1 VTPSAN
7 GTSRETAWAGPI
19 AAGTA
24 LYVISYFVWERAG
37 WGSQEMRDLLSNVAF
52 MPLNAMVA
60 LLFGLA
66 SRNRVLDPQVRRALG
81 LISIA
86 SAMVLIGN
94 SISVYYD
101 TVLGINPPVSWA
113 DLFYLSD
120 SILTLVAL
128 LSFPLARR
136 TPIEWRKFALDAT
149 VVLVGGAVA
158 IWYFVMRPM
167 ATVGESGGIEILLV
181 FAYPLASLLVL
192 LGVTTVLLRR
202 PADGNRFAFR
212 LLVTATVLSIVAD
225 LVFNYILVDVGRR
238 AVAWTDGIYLIVYLL
253 LITSGEL
260 YYRRPV
266 SRREPE
272 PGEPSPSQPLSPLPY
287 VAAAGTY
294 GLLLIAAL
302 EDWNEPVSG
311 IVVGAVLITVLVL
324 IRQFLAV
331 RQNVR
336 LLAANAARQN
346 EARFRSMVQ
355 HSSDVIFVIRPD
367 AAVRFVSPSV
377 TRVFGYEPGL
387 LLGARLTDFVHPED
401 VNGLH
406 TFLQDAASHPGVTPP
421 AEWRMRRPDGAW
433 LHAETIGTNLLDDP
447 DVSGIV
453 LNTRDVSERKLL
465 EQQLT
470 HQAFH
475 DPLTGLANR
484 ALFRDRVSHALT
496 IANRQGGSV
505 AVLFLDLDDFKKVN
519 DSLGHG
525 EGDRLLVEVGR
536 RLRSC
541 ARESDTVARLG
552 GDEFAVLI
560 EDPGQSETHGAVVER
575 ITSAMSRPFA
585 VGNSDLEIHASTGI
599 ATPSSGDS
607 ADALLRNADVAMYS
621 AKRQGKGRHVRFD
634 QGMYAN
640 VLDRYEMEN
649 ALRRAIER
657 DELVLHYQPIVALR
671 SGELVGVE
679 ALVRWNHPRHGS
691 LVPLHFIPLAEETG
705 LIVPLGRWVLRQ
717 SVEQLRFWRERYPA
731 ATLGVYVNISG
742 RELSEPDVVDV
753 VAKLLEESGIDPS
766 SLVLEITESILMQQT
781 DASLEKLHHLKKLGL
796 ELAIDDFG
804 TGYSSLSYLQ
814 RFPIDILKIAK
825 PFVDD
830 VAQGVERSAL
840 ARAIIGIGS
849 TLKLRTLAEGIEMA
863 EQRAGLVTL
872 GCELGQ
878 GYYFA
883 RPLPAE
889 AIEAILR
896 NPRMVVRQ
904 YRSGEHAK
912 AGESS

>member
-1 VTPSAN
+1 MGVRGGG
-7 GTSRETAWAGPI
+7 GTT
-19 AAGTA
+19 
-24 LYVISYFVWERAG
+24 
-37 WGSQEMRDLLSNVAF
+37 EMRDLLSNVAF

-66 SRNRVLDPQVRRALG
+66 SRNQVLEPKVRRALR
-81 LISIA
+81 LLSIA

-94 SISVYYD
+94 AISVYYD

-120 SILTLVAL
+120 SFLTVVAL

-136 TPIEWRKFALDAT
+136 TSIEWRKFALDAA
-149 VVLVGGAVA
+149 VVLVAGAVA
-158 IWYFVMRPM
+158 IWYFVMRPT
-167 ATVGESGGIEILLV
+167 AAAGETAGIEILLV

-192 LGVTTVLLRR
+192 LGIITVLLRR
-202 PADGNRFAFR
+202 PSDGNRVAFR
-212 LLVTATVLSIVAD
+212 ILVTASLLSIVAD

-238 AVAWTDGIYLIVYLL
+238 AVAWTDGIYLVVYILL
-253 LITSGEL
+253 VTSGEL

-266 SRREPE
+266 ARPPDEPE
-272 PGEPSPSQPLSPLPY
+272 GDTLSQPLSPLPY

-302 EDWNEPVSG
+302 ENWVDPVSG
-311 IVVGAVLITVLVL
+311 LTIGAVLITLVVLV
-324 IRQFLAV
+324 RQFLAV
-331 RQNVR
+331 QQNVR

-355 HSSDVIFVIRPD
+355 NSSDVIFVIRAD
-367 AAVRFVSPSV
+367 ATVRFVSPSV
-377 TRVFGYEPGL
+377 TRIFGYDAGL
-387 LLGARLTDFVHPED
+387 LIGARLSDFVHPED
-401 VNGLH
+401 APGVT

-433 LHAETIGTNLLDDP
+433 LHAETIGTNLLQDP
-447 DVSGIV
+447 DVAGIV
-453 LNTRDVSERKLL
+453 LNARDVSERKLL

-496 IANRQGGSV
+496 IANRQGGSL

-525 EGDRLLVEVGR
+525 EGDRLLVEVAR

-560 EDPGQSETHGAVVER
+560 EDASQSSHDAVVER
-575 ITSAMSRPFA
+575 ITTAMARPFS

-599 ATPSSGDS
+599 ATPSTGDT

-621 AKRQGKGRHVRFD
+621 AKRQGKGRSVRFD
-634 QGMYAN
+634 PRMYTN
-640 VLDRYEMEN
+640 VIDRLEMEG

-657 DELVLHYQPIVALR
+657 GELTLHYQPIVALR

-705 LIVPLGRWVLRQ
+705 LIVPLGRWVMAESIRQ
-717 SVEQLRFWRERYPA
+717 LMQWKTSYP
-731 ATLGVYVNISG
+731 GRPISVYVNISG
-742 RELSEPDVVDV
+742 RELTEADAVGEIQRMMV
-753 VAKLLEESGIDPS
+753 ESGVVS
-766 SLVLEITESILMQQT
+766 ESLVLEITESVLMQQT
-781 DASLEKLHHLKKLGL
+781 DAVLAKLHELKALGL
-796 ELAIDDFG
+796 RLAIDDFG

-830 VAQGVERSAL
+830 VAAGVERSAL

-849 TLKLRTLAEGIEMA
+849 TLKLTTLAEGIEMA
-863 EQRAGLVTL
+863 EQRAGLVSL

-883 RPLPAE
+883 RPLPAA
-889 AIEAILR
+889 AIDAILK
-896 NPRMVVRQ
+896 NPEGGVRQ
-904 YRSGEHAK
+904 YRSGEQK
-912 AGESS
+912 ALT

>member
-1 VTPSAN
+1 MTSPPSA
-7 GTSRETAWAGPI
+7 TTKASTAGPI

-24 LYVISYFVWERAG
+24 LYAISYFVWERAG
-37 WGSQEMRDLLSNVAF
+37 WGSGEMRDLLSNVAF

-66 SRNRVLDPQVRRALG
+66 SRNPILEPKVRRALR
-81 LISIA
+81 LLSIA
-86 SAMVLIGN
+86 STMVLIGN

-120 SILTLVAL
+120 SFLTVAAL

-136 TPIEWRKFALDAT
+136 TSLEWRKFALDAA

-158 IWYFVMRPM
+158 IWYFVMRPT
-167 ATVGESGGIEILLV
+167 AAAGETQGIEILLV

-192 LGVTTVLLRR
+192 LGIITVLLRK
-202 PADGNRFAFR
+202 PSDGNRLAFR
-212 LLVTATVLSIVAD
+212 LLVTASLLSIIAD

-238 AVAWTDGIYLIVYLL
+238 AVAWTDGIYLIVYILL
-253 LITSGEL
+253 VTSGEL
-260 YYRRPV
+260 YYRQPV
-266 SRREPE
+266 ARSRDEPADDAL
-272 PGEPSPSQPLSPLPY
+272 SQPLSPLPY

-302 EDWNEPVSG
+302 ENWVDPISG
-311 IVVGAVLITVLVL
+311 LTIGAVLITLVVL

-355 HSSDVIFVIRPD
+355 NSSDVIFVIRPD
-367 AAVRFVSPSV
+367 STVRFVSPSV
-377 TRVFGYEPGL
+377 NRVFGYDAGL
-387 LLGARLTDFVHPED
+387 LIGARLTDFVHPED
-401 VNGLH
+401 ISGVN

-433 LHAETIGTNLLDDP
+433 LHAETIGTNLLHDP

-453 LNTRDVSERKLL
+453 LNARDVSERKLL

-496 IANRQGGSV
+496 IANRQGGSL
-505 AVLFLDLDDFKKVN
+505 AVMFLDLDDFKKVN

-525 EGDRLLVEVGR
+525 EGDRLLVEVAR

-560 EDPGQSETHGAVVER
+560 EDPSQGGHDAVVER

-585 VGNSDLEIHASTGI
+585 VGNSDFEIHASTGI
-599 ATPSSGDS
+599 AAPSLGDN

-621 AKRQGKGRHVRFD
+621 AKRQGKGRSVRFD
-634 QGMYAN
+634 PGMYAN
-640 VLDRYEMEN
+640 VLDRLEMEG

-657 DELVLHYQPIVALR
+657 SELTLYYQPIVSLR
-671 SGELVGVE
+671 KGDLVGVE

-705 LIVPLGRWVLRQ
+705 LIVPLGRWVMAESMRQ
-717 SVEQLRFWRERYPA
+717 LVEWKKAYSRDNISVF
-731 ATLGVYVNISG
+731 VNISG
-742 RELSEPDVVDV
+742 RELTEPDAVSTIER
-753 VAKLLEESGIDPS
+753 LLQESGVDPE
-766 SLVLEITESILMQQT
+766 SLVLEITESFLMQQT
-781 DASLEKLHHLKKLGL
+781 DTVLAKLHELKALGL
-796 ELAIDDFG
+796 RLAIDDFG

-830 VAQGVERSAL
+830 VAAGVDRSAL
-840 ARAIIGIGS
+840 ARAIIGIGN
-849 TLKLRTLAEGIEMA
+849 TLKLTTLAEGIEMA
-863 EQRAGLVTL
+863 EQRAGLVAL

-883 RPLPAE
+883 RPLPAG
-889 AIEAILR
+889 AIDAILK
-896 NPRMVVRQ
+896 NPGGGVRQ
-904 YRSGEHAK
+904 YRSGEHKTVTA
-912 AGESS
+912 EP

>member
-1 VTPSAN
+1 VTSSSNP
-7 GTSRETAWAGPI
+7 TTTVTTAGPI

-24 LYVISYFVWERAG
+24 LYAISYFIWERAG
-37 WGSQEMRDLLSNVAF
+37 WGSAEMRDLMSNVAF

-66 SRNRVLDPQVRRALG
+66 SRNEILEPKVRRALR
-81 LISIA
+81 LLSIA
-86 SAMVLIGN
+86 STMVLIGN

-101 TVLGINPPVSWA
+101 AALGINPPVSWA

-120 SILTLVAL
+120 SFLTVAAL

-136 TPIEWRKFALDAT
+136 TSIEWRKFALDAA
-149 VVLVGGAVA
+149 VVLMGGAVA
-158 IWYFVMRPM
+158 IWYFVMRPT
-167 ATVGESGGIEILLV
+167 AAVGGAQGIEILLV

-192 LGVTTVLLRR
+192 LGIITVLLRR
-202 PADGNRFAFR
+202 PSDGNRVAFGI
-212 LLVTATVLSIVAD
+212 LVTASLLSIVAD

-238 AVAWTDGIYLIVYLL
+238 AVAWTDGIYLIVYILL
-253 LITSGEL
+253 VTSGEL

-266 SRREPE
+266 ARSRLEPADDTL
-272 PGEPSPSQPLSPLPY
+272 SQPVSPLPY

-294 GLLLIAAL
+294 GLLLVAAL
-302 EDWNEPVSG
+302 ENWVDPISG
-311 IVVGAVLITVLVL
+311 LTVGAVLITLVVL

-355 HSSDVIFVIRPD
+355 NSSDVIFVIRPD
-367 AAVRFVSPSV
+367 STVRFVSPSV
-377 TRVFGYEPGL
+377 NRVFGYEAGL
-387 LLGARLTDFVHPED
+387 LIGARLTDFVHAED
-401 VNGLH
+401 QPGL
-406 TFLQDAASHPGVTPP
+406 TAFLQDAASHPGVTPP

-433 LHAETIGTNLLDDP
+433 LHAETIGTNLLNDP
-447 DVSGIV
+447 DVAGIV
-453 LNTRDVSERKLL
+453 LNARDVSERKLL

-496 IANRQGGSV
+496 ISHRQGGAL

-519 DSLGHG
+519 DSLGHS
-525 EGDRLLVEVGR
+525 EGDRLLVEVAR

-560 EDPGQSETHGAVVER
+560 EDASQGGHEAVVER
-575 ITSAMSRPFA
+575 ISQAMGRPFT

-599 ATPSSGDS
+599 ATPTSADT

-621 AKRQGKGRHVRFD
+621 AKRQGKGRSVRFD
-634 QGMYAN
+634 PGMYAN
-640 VLDRYEMEN
+640 VLDRLEMEG

-657 DELVLHYQPIVALR
+657 NELTLYYQPIVSLKK
-671 SGELVGVE
+671 GTLVGVE

-705 LIVPLGRWVLRQ
+705 LIVPLGRWVLAESMRQ
-717 SVEQLRFWRERYPA
+717 VAAWKTSYPRSNLA
-731 ATLGVYVNISG
+731 VFVNISG
-742 RELSEPDVVDV
+742 RELTEPDAVMTIQR
-753 VAKLLEESGIDPS
+753 LLEDSEVQPEL
-766 SLVLEITESILMQQT
+766 LVLEITESFLMQQT
-781 DASLEKLHHLKKLGL
+781 DAVLAKLHELKALGL
-796 ELAIDDFG
+796 RLAIDDFG

-830 VAQGVERSAL
+830 VAAGIERSAL
-840 ARAIIGIGS
+840 ARAIIGIGN
-849 TLKLRTLAEGIEMA
+849 TLKLTTLAEGIEMA
-863 EQRAGLVTL
+863 EQRAGLEKL

-878 GYYFA
+878 GYFFA
-883 RPLPAE
+883 RPLPAS
-889 AIEAILR
+889 AIEAILKS
-896 NPRMVVRQ
+896 PGGGVRQ
-904 YRSGEHAK
+904 YRNGEHPAPLV
-912 AGESS
+912 EPR

>member
-1 VTPSAN
+1 MTSPPSA
-7 GTSRETAWAGPI
+7 TSKATTAGPI

-24 LYVISYFVWERAG
+24 LYAISYFAWERAG
-37 WGSQEMRDLLSNVAF
+37 WGSSEMRDLLSNVAF

-66 SRNRVLDPQVRRALG
+66 SRNEILEPKVRRALR
-81 LISIA
+81 LLSIA
-86 SAMVLIGN
+86 STMVLIGN

-101 TVLGINPPVSWA
+101 TALGINPPVSWA

-120 SILTLVAL
+120 SFLTVAAL

-136 TPIEWRKFALDAT
+136 TSIEWRKFALDAA
-149 VVLVGGAVA
+149 VVLVGVAVA

-167 ATVGESGGIEILLV
+167 ATVQEVHGMEILLV

-192 LGVTTVLLRR
+192 LGIVTVLLRR
-202 PADGNRFAFR
+202 PSDGNQLAFR
-212 LLVTATVLSIVAD
+212 ILVTASLLSIIAD
-225 LVFNYILVDVGRR
+225 LVFNYILADVGRR
-238 AVAWTDGIYLIVYLL
+238 AVAWTDGIYLVVYILL
-253 LITSGEL
+253 VTSGEL

-266 SRREPE
+266 AWRRAEPAE
-272 PGEPSPSQPLSPLPY
+272 ETLAQPVSPLPY

-302 EDWNEPVSG
+302 ENWVDPVSG
-311 IVVGAVLITVLVL
+311 LTIGAVLITLVVLV
-324 IRQFLAV
+324 RQFLAV
-331 RQNVR
+331 QQNVR

-355 HSSDVIFVIRPD
+355 NSSDVIFVIRPD
-367 AAVRFVSPSV
+367 STVRFVSPSV
-377 TRVFGYEPGL
+377 NRVFGYEAGL
-387 LLGARLTDFVHPED
+387 LIGARLTDFVHSED
-401 VNGLH
+401 LAGV
-406 TFLQDAASHPGVTPP
+406 TSFLVDAASHPGVTPP

-433 LHAETIGTNLLDDP
+433 LHAETIGTNLLQDP
-447 DVSGIV
+447 DVGGIV
-453 LNTRDVSERKLL
+453 LNTRDVSERKQL

-496 IANRQGGSV
+496 ISHRQGGSL

-525 EGDRLLVEVGR
+525 EGDRLLVEVAR

-560 EDPGQSETHGAVVER
+560 EDPSQGGHDAVVER
-575 ITSAMSRPFA
+575 ITEARGRPFTL
-585 VGNSDLEIHASTGI
+585 GSSDLEIHASTGI
-599 ATPSSGDS
+599 ATPSTGDN

-621 AKRQGKGRHVRFD
+621 AKRQGKGRSVRFD
-634 QGMYAN
+634 PGMYAN
-640 VLDRYEMEN
+640 VLDRLEMEG

-657 DELVLHYQPIVALR
+657 NELTLYYQPIVSLKN
-671 SGELVGVE
+671 GELVGVE

-705 LIVPLGRWVLRQ
+705 LIVPLGRWVLAESLRQ
-717 SVEQLRFWRERYPA
+717 LVEWRTAYGRKE
-731 ATLGVYVNISG
+731 LSVYVNVSG
-742 RELSEPDVVDV
+742 RELTEADAVNNIRNAMAQSG
-753 VAKLLEESGIDPS
+753 VAPET
-766 SLVLEITESILMQQT
+766 LVLEITESFLMQQT
-781 DASLEKLHHLKKLGL
+781 DAVLAKLHELKALGL
-796 ELAIDDFG
+796 RLAIDDFG

-830 VAQGVERSAL
+830 VAAGMERSAL

-849 TLKLRTLAEGIEMA
+849 TLKLTTLAEGIEMA
-863 EQRAGLVTL
+863 EQRAGLAAL
-872 GCELGQ
+872 GCHLGQ
-878 GYYFA
+878 GYFFA
-883 RPLPAE
+883 RPLPAS

-896 NPRMVVRQ
+896 NPGGGVRQ
-904 YRSGEHAK
+904 YRSGEHK
-912 AGESS
+912 VPVTDGT

>member
-1 VTPSAN
+1 MTP
-7 GTSRETAWAGPI
+7 GPL

-24 LYVISYFVWERAG
+24 LYAISYFIWERAG
-37 WGSQEMRDLLSNVAF
+37 WGSGEVRDLLSNVAF

-66 SRNRVLDPQVRRALG
+66 SRNQILEPKVRRALR
-81 LISIA
+81 LLAIA
-86 SAMVLIGN
+86 STMVLIGN

-120 SILTLVAL
+120 SFLTVAAL

-136 TPIEWRKFALDAT
+136 TSIEWRKFALDAA

-158 IWYFVMRPM
+158 IWYFVMRPT
-167 ATVGESGGIEILLV
+167 AAAGGARGIEVLMV

-192 LGVTTVLLRR
+192 LGIITVLLRR
-202 PADGNRFAFR
+202 PSDGNRVAFR
-212 LLVTATVLSIVAD
+212 ILVTASLLSIIAD

-238 AVAWTDGIYLIVYLL
+238 AVAWTDSIYLVVYILL
-253 LITSGEL
+253 VTSGEM

-266 SRREPE
+266 ARTRVETADDTL
-272 PGEPSPSQPLSPLPY
+272 SQPLSPLPY

-294 GLLLIAAL
+294 VLLLIAAL
-302 EDWNEPVSG
+302 ENWIDPISG
-311 IVVGAVLITVLVL
+311 LTVGAVLITLMVL

-355 HSSDVIFVIRPD
+355 NSSDVIFIIRPD
-367 AAVRFVSPSV
+367 ATVRFVSPSV
-377 TRVFGYEPGL
+377 TRVFGYDAGL
-387 LLGARLTDFVHPED
+387 LIGARLSDFVHPED
-401 VNGLH
+401 VAGVT
-406 TFLQDAASHPGVTPP
+406 TFLQDAAGHPGVTPP

-433 LHAETIGTNLLDDP
+433 LHAETIGTNLMHDP
-447 DVSGIV
+447 DVAGIV
-453 LNTRDVSERKLL
+453 LNARDVSERKLL

-496 IANRQGGSV
+496 IANRQGGSL

-525 EGDRLLVEVGR
+525 EGDRLLVEVAR

-560 EDPGQSETHGAVVER
+560 EDPSQSGHDAVVER
-575 ITSAMSRPFA
+575 ITTAMARAFTLA
-585 VGNSDLEIHASTGI
+585 NSDLEIHASTGI
-599 ATPSSGDS
+599 ATPATGDN

-621 AKRQGKGRHVRFD
+621 AKRQGKGRSVRFD
-634 QGMYAN
+634 PGMYAS
-640 VLDRYEMEN
+640 VLDRLEMEN

-657 DELVLHYQPIVALR
+657 NELILHYQPIVSLR
-671 SGELVGVE
+671 SGKLVGVE

-705 LIVPLGRWVLRQ
+705 LIVPLGRWVLAESMRQ
-717 SVEQLRFWRERYPA
+717 LMKWKTEFPHCDVS
-731 ATLGVYVNISG
+731 VYVNISG
-742 RELSEPDVVDV
+742 RELTESDAVGAIQELLQQSGVDP
-753 VAKLLEESGIDPS
+753 E

-781 DASLEKLHHLKKLGL
+781 DAVLAKLHDLKGLGL
-796 ELAIDDFG
+796 RLAIDDFG

-830 VAQGVERSAL
+830 VAAGVERSAL

-849 TLKLRTLAEGIEMA
+849 TLKLTTLAEGIEME
-863 EQRAGLVTL
+863 EQRAGLVAL

-883 RPLPAE
+883 RPLPASN
-889 AIEAILR
+889 IDAILR
-896 NPRMVVRQ
+896 NPKAGVRQ
-904 YRSGEHAK
+904 YRSGEHK
-912 AGESS
+912 VPVTDGP

>member
-1 VTPSAN
+1 
-7 GTSRETAWAGPI
+7 
-19 AAGTA
+19 
-24 LYVISYFVWERAG
+24 
-37 WGSQEMRDLLSNVAF
+37 MRDLLSNVAF
-52 MPLNAMVA
+52 MPLNALVA

-66 SRNRVLDPQVRRALG
+66 SRNPILEPKVRRALG
-81 LISIA
+81 LLAIA
-86 SAMVLIGN
+86 SSMVLIGN

-120 SILTLVAL
+120 SFLTVAAL

-136 TPIEWRKFALDAT
+136 TSLEWRKFALDAA
-149 VVLVGGAVA
+149 VVLLGGAVA
-158 IWYFVMRPM
+158 IWYFVMRPT
-167 ATVGESGGIEILLV
+167 AAAGGAQGIEILLV

-192 LGVTTVLLRR
+192 LGIITVLLRR
-202 PADGNRFAFR
+202 PSDGNRVAFR
-212 LLVTATVLSIVAD
+212 LLVTASLLSIVAD

-238 AVAWTDGIYLIVYLL
+238 AVAWTDGIYLVVYILL
-253 LITSGEL
+253 VTSGEL
-260 YYRRPV
+260 YYRHPV
-266 SRREPE
+266 ARTRVEPADDAL
-272 PGEPSPSQPLSPLPY
+272 SQPLSPLPY

-302 EDWNEPVSG
+302 ENWVDPVSG
-311 IVVGAVLITVLVL
+311 LTIGAVLITLVVL

-336 LLAANAARQN
+336 LLAASAARQN

-355 HSSDVIFVIRPD
+355 NSSDVIFVIRPD
-367 AAVRFVSPSV
+367 STVRFVSPSV
-377 TRVFGYEPGL
+377 NRVFGYDAGL
-387 LLGARLTDFVHPED
+387 LIGARLTDFVHPED
-401 VNGLH
+401 HPGVT

-433 LHAETIGTNLLDDP
+433 LHAETIGTNLLSDP
-447 DVSGIV
+447 DVAGIV

-496 IANRQGGSV
+496 IANRQGGV
-505 AVLFLDLDDFKKVN
+505 LAVLFLDLDDFKKVN

-525 EGDRLLVEVGR
+525 EGDRLLVEVAR

-560 EDPGQSETHGAVVER
+560 EDASDGGYDAVVER
-575 ITSAMSRPFA
+575 ITIAMGRPFTL
-585 VGNSDLEIHASTGI
+585 GNSDLEIHVSTGI
-599 ATPSSGDS
+599 ATPTTGDT

-621 AKRQGKGRHVRFD
+621 AKRQGKGRSVRFD
-634 QGMYAN
+634 PGMYTN
-640 VLDRYEMEN
+640 VLDRLEMEG

-657 DELVLHYQPIVALR
+657 SELTLYYQPIVSLR
-671 SGELVGVE
+671 RGDLVGVE

-705 LIVPLGRWVLRQ
+705 LIVPLGRWVLAESMRQ
-717 SVEQLRFWRERYPA
+717 VMEWKSSYPRS
-731 ATLGVYVNISG
+731 TLSVYVNISG
-742 RELSEPDVVDV
+742 RELTEPDAVLTIQR
-753 VAKLLEESGIDPS
+753 LLQESGVDS
-766 SLVLEITESILMQQT
+766 ERLVLEITESFLMQQT
-781 DASLEKLHHLKKLGL
+781 DAVLAKLHELKALGL
-796 ELAIDDFG
+796 RLAIDDFG

-830 VAQGVERSAL
+830 VAAGVERSAL
-840 ARAIIGIGS
+840 ARAIIGIGK
-849 TLKLRTLAEGIEMA
+849 TLKLTTLAEGIEMA
-863 EQRAGLVTL
+863 EQRAGLEVL

-878 GYYFA
+878 GYLFA
-883 RPLPAE
+883 RPLPAS
-889 AIEAILR
+889 AIEAILK
-896 NPRMVVRQ
+896 NPGGGVRQ
-904 YRSGEHAK
+904 YRSGGPKVPVADTK
-912 AGESS
+912 

>member
-1 VTPSAN
+1 MKAAT
-7 GTSRETAWAGPI
+7 AGPI

-24 LYVISYFVWERAG
+24 LYALSYFIWERAG
-37 WGSQEMRDLLSNVAF
+37 WGTAEMRDLLSNVAF

-66 SRNRVLDPQVRRALG
+66 SRNEVLEPKVRRALR
-81 LISIA
+81 LLAIA
-86 SAMVLIGN
+86 SSMVLVGN
-94 SISVYYD
+94 AISVYYD

-120 SILTLVAL
+120 SFLTVAAL
-128 LSFPLARR
+128 LTFPLARR
-136 TPIEWRKFALDAT
+136 TQLEWRKFALDAA
-149 VVLVGGAVA
+149 VVLVAGAVA
-158 IWYFVMRPM
+158 IWYFVMRPT
-167 ATVGESGGIEILLV
+167 AAAGESQGIEILIV

-192 LGVTTVLLRR
+192 LGIITVLLRR
-202 PADGNRFAFR
+202 PSDGNRVAFR
-212 LLVTATVLSIVAD
+212 LLVTASLLSIVAD

-238 AVAWTDGIYLIVYLL
+238 AVAWTDGIYLVVYILL
-253 LITSGEL
+253 VTSGEL

-266 SRREPE
+266 ARTRV
-272 PGEPSPSQPLSPLPY
+272 EPSDDTLSQPVSPLPY

-302 EDWNEPVSG
+302 ENWIDPISG
-311 IVVGAVLITVLVL
+311 LTIGAVLITLIVLV
-324 IRQFLAV
+324 RQFLAV

-336 LLAANAARQN
+336 LLAVQAARQN

-355 HSSDVIFVIRPD
+355 NSSDVIFVIRPD
-367 AAVRFVSPSV
+367 ATVRFVSPSV
-377 TRVFGYEPGL
+377 TRVFGYDAGL
-387 LLGARLTDFVHPED
+387 LIGARLSDFVHPED
-401 VNGLH
+401 LPGVT
-406 TFLQDAASHPGVTPP
+406 TFLHDAASHAGATPP

-433 LHAETIGTNLLDDP
+433 LHAETIGTNLLQDP
-447 DVSGIV
+447 DVAGIV
-453 LNTRDVSERKLL
+453 LNARDVSERKLL

-496 IANRQGGSV
+496 IANRQGGAL

-519 DSLGHG
+519 DSLGHS
-525 EGDRLLVEVGR
+525 EGDRLLVEVAR
-536 RLRSC
+536 RLRGC

-560 EDPGQSETHGAVVER
+560 EDASEGGHDAVVER
-575 ITSAMSRPFA
+575 ITTVMARAFTLA
-585 VGNSDLEIHASTGI
+585 NSDLEIHASTGI
-599 ATPSSGDS
+599 ATPSAGDT

-621 AKRQGKGRHVRFD
+621 AKRQGKGRSVRFD
-634 QGMYAN
+634 PGMYAN
-640 VLDRYEMEN
+640 VLDRLEMEH

-657 DELVLHYQPIVALR
+657 NELVLHYQPIVSLKE
-671 SGELVGVE
+671 GELVGVE

-705 LIVPLGRWVLRQ
+705 LIVPLGRWVLAESMRQ
-717 SVEQLRFWRERYPA
+717 QIQWRTAFPQS
-731 ATLGVYVNISG
+731 GVSVYVNISG
-742 RELSEPDVVDV
+742 RELTEGDAVGAIQQLLQQSGVDP
-753 VAKLLEESGIDPS
+753 ESM
-766 SLVLEITESILMQQT
+766 VLEITESVLMQQT
-781 DASLEKLHHLKKLGL
+781 DTVLAKLHDLKALGL
-796 ELAIDDFG
+796 RLAIDDFG

-830 VAQGVERSAL
+830 VAAGVEKSAL

-849 TLKLRTLAEGIEMA
+849 TLKLTTLAEGIEMA
-863 EQRAGLVTL
+863 EQRAGLVAL

-883 RPLPAE
+883 RPLPAQ

-896 NPRMVVRQ
+896 NPKGGVRQ
-904 YRSGEHAK
+904 YRSGEHQAPP
-912 AGESS
+912 GEDPSPI